1 MADLDL
7 ELKQITKIYPGGTLA
22 VEAFD
27 LEVSREILVICW
39 AIWLRKNYDLRMI
52 AGLEEITSGS
62 Y

>member
-27 LEVSREILVICW
+27 LEVSRGNSCHLLGHLLW
-39 AIWLRKNYDLRMI
+39 KNYDPKNDRRP
-52 AGLEEITSGS
+52 
-62 Y
+62 

>member
-27 LEVSREILVICW
+27 LKVSR
-39 AIWLRKNYDLRMI
+39 
-52 AGLEEITSGS
+52 
-62 Y
+62 